1 MAGAA
6 GGAGDHSTVTDVAD
20 AAPHLRL
27 FQRRE
32 SSGER
37 QPNTTVLMYLTT
49 ALFFQRNVYLANIKS
64 WVPSRPGNS
73 PIHMI
78 FGLNGLK
85 MLKMIQSQL

>member
-37 QPNTTVLMYLTT
+37 QPNTTVLMYRTT
-49 ALFFQRNVYLANIKS
+49 ALSFQGHLKLANIES
-64 WVPSRPGNS
+64 RVPSMPGNS
-73 PIHMI
+73 PILVKSK
-78 FGLNGLK
+78 LNGLK
-85 MLKMIQSQL
+85 MLKMIPSE